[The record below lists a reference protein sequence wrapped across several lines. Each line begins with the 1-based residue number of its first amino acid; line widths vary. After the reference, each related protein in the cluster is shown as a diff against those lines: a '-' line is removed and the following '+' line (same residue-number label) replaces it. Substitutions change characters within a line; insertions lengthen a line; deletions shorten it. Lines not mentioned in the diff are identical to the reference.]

1 MASPGPRRFA
11 RGGEGVAFHLET
23 VRAILVFHYIRVRI
37 LLPLR
42 PCIIFPLI
50 SYSLT
55 YFSARVIGEE
65 DGEK

>member
-11 RGGEGVAFHLET
+11 RGGEGVAFHL
-23 VRAILVFHYIRVRI
+23 RAILVFHYIRVRI